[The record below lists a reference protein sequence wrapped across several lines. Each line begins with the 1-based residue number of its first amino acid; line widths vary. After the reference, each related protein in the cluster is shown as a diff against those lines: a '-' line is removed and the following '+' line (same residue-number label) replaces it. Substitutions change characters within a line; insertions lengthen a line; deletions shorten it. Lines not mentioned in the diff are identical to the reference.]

1 MYILDAV
8 EATIA
13 ALKKYR
19 AADEK
24 EFYGAAEALA
34 DAVVVLLHSI
44 NHGDTPVSELYDL
57 EEVLW

>member
-13 ALKKYR
+13 ALKKYH

-24 EFYGAAEALA
+24 EFYEAAENLA
-34 DAVVVLLHSI
+34 TAVINLLFSI
-44 NHGDTPVSELYDL
+44 NHGDTPVSEIYDL